1 MVAGLDVATAQRL
14 LGDAKSVG
22 PRHPVEDIPR
32 RSDQVFVALF
42 DGDDDL
48 LRLRIE
54 VDGEC
59 ALFAVYGPDL
69 EGHAYQLM
77 MVRTRPD
84 AVGAQA
90 AAGPRGGRN
99 VL

>member
-1 MVAGLDVATAQRL
+1 MVAGLDVAAAQRL
-14 LGDAKSVG
+14 LGDAKSIM

-42 DGDDDL
+42 DCDDDL

-59 ALFAVYGPDL
+59 ALFAVNGADL
-69 EGHAYQLM
+69 EGHAFEPM
-77 MVRTRPD
+77 MIGPRPD
-84 AVGAQA
+84 AARTQDA
-90 AAGPRGGRN
+90 ADIDRKS
-99 VL
+99 VV